1 MNPGTA
7 KEDEDQ
13 DINDDDGQVLD
24 LLYANIPHLN
34 GQGFTSSVVFDAL
47 SDSQRPAPYL
57 EDSSSTSFAMLSKTF
72 FSKPPTS
79 IAEEALESVELIPE
93 GREVDDAGGVALGSV
108 GDAVCISEVVYESV
122 VLDNLPFWI
131 AGEKECKEKKAQNQ
145 ACYTGSRRMLVSTS
159 RFEVTPFG
167 EQTVSKPLRLALT
180 GIFGDEDEEGDQD
193 SDESKRER
201 RETMWKWNLNKN
213 KNNTEPLVVS
223 FQKQPRNVSI
233 GVKKTSGEE
242 GFRFDDVTIGLF
254 GNKKTLREPLNPVLR
269 MIMPVSFGAAVHMHT
284 VFPNNETTFS
294 VADQNVGPQA
304 CCCFATI

>member
-13 DINDDDGQVLD
+13 DSDDDDQVLE
-24 LLYANIPHLN
+24 LYANIPHLN

-47 SDSQRPAPYL
+47 SDSRRPAPYV

-131 AGEKECKEKKAQNQ
+131 AGEKECKGKKAQNQ

-159 RFEVTPFG
+159 RLAVTPFG

-193 SDESKRER
+193 SDESKREQ

-233 GVKKTSGEE
+233 RVKTSGKE
-242 GFRFDDVTIGLF
+242 GFRYSDVTIGLF
-254 GNKKTLREPLNPVLR
+254 GNKKTLAEPPNPVMR
-269 MIMPVSFGAAVHMHT
+269 MTQPFSFGVAVRLST
-284 VFPNNETTFS
+284 VSPNNETTFP
-294 VADQNVGPQA
+294 VADQSVGPQA